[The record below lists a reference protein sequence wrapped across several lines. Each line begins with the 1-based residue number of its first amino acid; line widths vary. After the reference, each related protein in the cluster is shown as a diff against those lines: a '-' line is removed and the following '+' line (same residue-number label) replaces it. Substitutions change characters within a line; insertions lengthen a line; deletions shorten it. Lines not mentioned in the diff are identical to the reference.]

1 MLKFDEVTK
10 EFQDGNHTIE
20 AVKPTSLSFEKGE
33 LIAIVGPSGSG
44 KSTFLTMAG
53 ALQTPT
59 SGEIYINDKKISK
72 MSQKQLAK
80 MRMKEIGFILQ
91 ATNLVPFLTIK
102 QQFHLLKSY
111 KKMC

>member
-10 EFQDGNHTIE
+10 EFEDGNHTIE

-59 SGEIYINDKKISK
+59 SVKYILMIRKSQNESETIS
-72 MSQKQLAK
+72 
-80 MRMKEIGFILQ
+80 
-91 ATNLVPFLTIK
+91 
-102 QQFHLLKSY
+102 
-111 KKMC
+111 

>member
-10 EFQDGNHTIE
+10 EFEDGNHTIE

-44 KSTFLTMAG
+44 KSTFLTMA

-59 SGEIYINDKKISK
+59 SGEIYINDEKISK
-72 MSQKQLAK
+72 
-80 MRMKEIGFILQ
+80 
-91 ATNLVPFLTIK
+91 
-102 QQFHLLKSY
+102 
-111 KKMC
+111 

>member
-44 KSTFLTMAG
+44 KSTFLTMVVRYKH
-53 ALQTPT
+53 QHPVK
-59 SGEIYINDKKISK
+59 YILMIRKSQNESETIS
-72 MSQKQLAK
+72 
-80 MRMKEIGFILQ
+80 
-91 ATNLVPFLTIK
+91 
-102 QQFHLLKSY
+102 
-111 KKMC
+111 

>member
-44 KSTFLTMAG
+44 KSTFLTMVG
-53 ALQTPT
+53 YKHQHPVK
-59 SGEIYINDKKISK
+59 YILMIRKSQNESETIS
-72 MSQKQLAK
+72 
-80 MRMKEIGFILQ
+80 
-91 ATNLVPFLTIK
+91 
-102 QQFHLLKSY
+102 
-111 KKMC
+111 